1 MHGGECKE
9 ICDPKDAR
17 FTCSCPANYTGKRCE
32 TRCYE
37 SCLQAFQFGFIKS
50 GIYAICEVQQSA
62 PFHVYCDME
71 SDDKFVWTLIQS
83 FAFDQRV
90 SLSDKGFGV
99 DFPVGENQT
108 NVEWTFHR
116 LSLSRMKYVSVKST
130 HLRVTCKFKDDG
142 LQYTDYART
151 VLQNHGIFSTFTY
164 QCKWY
169 EYINIRGIECRGCTA
184 LTNQREGRPW
194 FINSYGSKG
203 RGCSFNGKPG
213 MGRAEQNFGWYE
225 DGKVNKN
232 HRCSSSPSA
241 TTEHWLGKRK

>member
-116 LSLSRMKYVSVKST
+116 LSLSHMKYVSVKST

-142 LQYTDYART
+142 LQYTDCIT
-151 VLQNHGIFSTFTY
+151 
-164 QCKWY
+164 K
-169 EYINIRGIECRGCTA
+169 
-184 LTNQREGRPW
+184 PW
-194 FINSYGSKG
+194 HFLDIYLSVQVVRIHQHSRN
-203 RGCSFNGKPG
+203 
-213 MGRAEQNFGWYE
+213 
-225 DGKVNKN
+225 
-232 HRCSSSPSA
+232 
-241 TTEHWLGKRK
+241 